1 MVKKGLLTRGAR
13 REKELGLAEGLFR
26 IESSAFF
33 ILGEE
38 TGLSLPSGVLVLE
51 TQTLKLQKETSNN
64 FLCLLLNFGR
74 SAPGLC
80 MLFF

>member
-33 ILGEE
+33 ILGGE

-51 TQTLKLQKETSNN
+51 TQTLKLQETSNN